1 MYAAQTVRSSPFL
14 YQILFGRAKQ
24 SGCLTCSIIL
34 HSHIAARRDKEST
47 RPHDGDN
54 LPCCLPPSSLSHNR
68 YSPSSPHSHQQS
80 QQCPAKVPKLRAARL
95 PSAAL
100 APPHKARPSRPASNS
115 LSVVLVATLDRPTVD
130 SALSSRSEYVFCF
143 KCSLYGSYLFDQFTS
158 LPSSNTSQLRF
169 LNSPVMLLVTT
180 RSVASFPATFN
191 SPSEMTRSECPFFFT
206 FLVVLT
212 SIPRLNKLLGHV
224 IISQGGVVPYINPEV
239 RPAPLLYIQ
248 PTLIFFAVT
257 SEQIKGQKRI
267 TRSITSASRFL
278 RFYSSRCIICYHS
291 VL

>member
-130 SALSSRSEYVFCF
+130 SALVKPLRVCLLFQVFSVWFLSLRPVYLAAVLEYLTAEVLELAGNAARDN
-143 KCSLYGSYLFDQFTS
+143 KKRRIVPRHL
-158 LPSSNTSQLRF
+158 QLAIR
-169 LNSPVMLLVTT
+169 ND
-180 RSVASFPATFN
+180 
-191 SPSEMTRSECPFFFT
+191 EE
-206 FLVVLT
+206 
-212 SIPRLNKLLGHV
+212 
-224 IISQGGVVPYINPEV
+224 
-239 RPAPLLYIQ
+239 
-248 PTLIFFAVT
+248 
-257 SEQIKGQKRI
+257 
-267 TRSITSASRFL
+267 
-278 RFYSSRCIICYHS
+278 
-291 VL
+291 